1 MSEVVKLTIVPEP
14 NGSPAEQGAKNLTV
28 GERLALA
35 RSAQELSVEQ
45 VAGQLKWSARQIAEI
60 EAGHYSVF
68 PDMLTVRGFVRTYAK
83 ILKIDS
89 TLLLQDLA
97 AEYEKLP
104 AKPLDRPK
112 LDTPFPTGRM
122 PLLGRHHNNSQK
134 IMGGAIL
141 LVLCLLAVFVWRAEL
156 LHFVRGIYPVS
167 ANPVADQIPT
177 AEIKAGSPGN
187 LNSSSSVEVNN
198 PIPES
203 KGDAS
208 PKIPP
213 VSPVDSHHNVS
224 VPVVASLNAKA
235 SEVRQ
240 DGTQFEP
247 QKNPQTAEFSVAD
260 SLVLRFNQDSWVQIK
275 RLNGSVVISR
285 LYKAGTEEVVG
296 VNEPLNMVIGNA
308 PGVDAKLRGQNL
320 NLPAQ
325 PGSNVVNLSIK

>member
-14 NGSPAEQGAKNLTV
+14 DENSTEPVAKNLTV

-35 RSAQELSVEQ
+35 RSGQELSVEQ

-89 TLLLQDLA
+89 TLLLHDLA

-134 IMGGAIL
+134 IFGGAIL
-141 LVLCLLAVFVWRAEL
+141 LLLCLLAVFVWRAEL

-167 ANPVADQIPT
+167 SIPAADQVST
-177 AEIKAGSPGN
+177 TEIKPAVQDNFSPP
-187 LNSSSSVEVNN
+187 SAPEVNQ
-198 PIPES
+198 PVVES
-203 KGDAS
+203 KDAAS
-208 PKIPP
+208 EKKPP
-213 VSPVDSHHNVS
+213 APSENSRQNVS
-224 VPVVASLNAKA
+224 VPVVAALNSKA
-235 SEVRQ
+235 GEAIQ
-240 DGTQFEP
+240 DGTQMEA
-247 QKNPQTAEFSVAD
+247 QKNPRTAEFSPAD
-260 SLVLRFNQDSWVQIK
+260 SLVLHFSQDSWVQIK
-275 RLNGSVVISR
+275 RLNGSVVVSR
-285 LYKAGTEEVVG
+285 LYKAGTDEVVG
-296 VNEPLNMVIGNA
+296 VTEPLNMVIGNA
-308 PGVDAKLRGQNL
+308 PGVAAKLRGQDL